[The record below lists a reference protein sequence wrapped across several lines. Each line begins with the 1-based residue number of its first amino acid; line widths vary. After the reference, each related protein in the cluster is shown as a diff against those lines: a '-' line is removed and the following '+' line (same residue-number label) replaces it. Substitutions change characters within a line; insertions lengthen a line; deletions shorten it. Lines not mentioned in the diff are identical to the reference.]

1 VSDKVKVKNLESCL
15 VCGDTESI
23 DLNLPNYPLTG
34 VYSSEK
40 FNLNEL
46 QFDQL
51 FSVCLKCNHGQLN
64 RQIDPNYLY
73 SENYGFRTSS
83 SESSKQSN
91 RRLANWIQSI
101 VEIKNKVILEFGAND
116 HSLLSEL
123 RNFGRAY
130 AVDPLHLETSKSL
143 KNRNI
148 ITISKFIEDVSLSDI
163 NDTKV
168 DIVLGIHTLEHLSD
182 PVSALDDLAKL
193 THDET
198 IFILEFPNL
207 DNLIRNSRFD
217 QITHQHVQYFSVRS
231 IKLLLDKLNFKVLY
245 WDIDGEIYGSM
256 RIIFSKTSNIK
267 ITRVGTNKPLDNFDD
282 SLMKS
287 IEKFQSNV
295 SDHNRLFKKFSVNS
309 EIVKIYGAGQ
319 TTSTLLYH
327 LSELRPDEIYD
338 DDTNK
343 VGLYY
348 PYISTPIKSGRH
360 LEFDEGV
367 HIFIGAL
374 EVRKQI
380 KAKLLNQNV
389 GNIIDFLG
397 G

>member
-1 VSDKVKVKNLESCL
+1 
-15 VCGDTESI
+15 
-23 DLNLPNYPLTG
+23 
-34 VYSSEK
+34 
-40 FNLNEL
+40 
-46 QFDQL
+46 
-51 FSVCLKCNHGQLN
+51 
-64 RQIDPNYLY
+64 
-73 SENYGFRTSS
+73 
-83 SESSKQSN
+83 
-91 RRLANWIQSI
+91 
-101 VEIKNKVILEFGAND
+101 
-116 HSLLSEL
+116 
-123 RNFGRAY
+123 
-130 AVDPLHLETSKSL
+130 
-143 KNRNI
+143 
-148 ITISKFIEDVSLSDI
+148 
-163 NDTKV
+163 
-168 DIVLGIHTLEHLSD
+168 
-182 PVSALDDLAKL
+182 
-193 THDET
+193 
-198 IFILEFPNL
+198 
-207 DNLIRNSRFD
+207 
-217 QITHQHVQYFSVRS
+217 
-231 IKLLLDKLNFKVLY
+231 LLDKLNFKVLY